1 MKRDFWLY
9 RVGTLN
15 LLNSVV
21 QNYFR
26 NLSKEIPHIMQAN
39 FVNASIH
46 FAVVLPLLHNDDA
59 KLAPIHLHAL
69 IRFVFSPHWF
79 VNATFCT
86 FQHPITVKNT
96 RQIITFLP
104 KLLHN
109 SNKSRTFAPSVLAKP
124 LNNAQIV
131 RGVFCLWHISFHS

>member
-1 MKRDFWLY
+1 M
-9 RVGTLN
+9 
-15 LLNSVV
+15 V

-109 SNKSRTFAPSVLAKP
+109 SNKSRTFASSVLAKP

-131 RGVFCLWHISFHS
+131 RGVFCLYTFEYGEPYSFYKTV

>member
-1 MKRDFWLY
+1 M
-9 RVGTLN
+9 TM
-15 LLNSVV
+15 
-21 QNYFR
+21 Q
-26 NLSKEIPHIMQAN
+26 SKCKSRAELAKLAWVIMPRC
-39 FVNASIH
+39 S
-46 FAVVLPLLHNDDA
+46 FAYP

-109 SNKSRTFAPSVLAKP
+109 SNKSRTFAPREPAKP
-124 LNNAQIV
+124 LNDAQMC
-131 RGVFCLWHISFHS
+131 GSFFLYL

>member
-1 MKRDFWLY
+1 MPA
-9 RVGTLN
+9 TT
-15 LLNSVV
+15 S
-21 QNYFR
+21 Q
-26 NLSKEIPHIMQAN
+26 PA
-39 FVNASIH
+39 
-46 FAVVLPLLHNDDA
+46 LPLAHNDDA
-59 KLAPIHLHAL
+59 KQMQIESRTCHAWAIMPRCSFAYPKLAPIHLHAL

-109 SNKSRTFAPSVLAKP
+109 SNKSRTFVSSVLAKP